1 MSNYPLNITGGARK
15 LTNGKLG
22 CLDCG
27 EPYGSPRFP
36 DLIIDDAAFAKISP
50 NPPDGGLLCPNC
62 INARLER
69 AGLANVIARFTSGPM
84 ASLKE
89 QNDE

>member
-1 MSNYPLNITGGARK
+1 MTALNETGGAR
-15 LTNGKLG
+15 LLDDGKLG

-36 DLIIDDAAFAKISP
+36 DLIIDNEAFSAIAP

-62 INARLER
+62 ICARLHF
-69 AGLANVIARFTSGPM
+69 AGLSGVTGRFTSGPIAEM
-84 ASLKE
+84 RS
-89 QNDE
+89 